1 MGGARVGEGCR
12 SNPSHHGLP
21 CEVRGRAGDAAREGE
36 DRARESTSVGRG
48 WGTERGRE
56 RRERTGRRE
65 AAAAGRGAKS
75 GQPDGVGE
83 RRQRPTGFLP
93 CALLFI
99 LNYF

>member
-21 CEVRGRAGDAAREGE
+21 CEVRGRAGDAAHEGE

-48 WGTERGRE
+48 RGCGEGARASGE
-56 RRERTGRRE
+56 DRASG
-65 AAAAGRGAKS
+65 GGGGGAKS
-75 GQPDGVGE
+75 GQPDGVGG
-83 RRQRPTGFLP
+83 RRQHPTGFLP

-99 LNYF
+99 IDYF

>member
-56 RRERTGRRE
+56 RRE

-75 GQPDGVGE
+75 GQPNDVGG
-83 RRQRPTGFLP
+83 RSQRPTDFLP

-99 LNYF
+99 LDYF